1 MLLDSTPAPSS
12 ADFDQVCIGALAEE
26 DVGELCALIQPIGVL
41 ARALGLR
48 FSETSAWLGEGPAG
62 QRRTVAAT
70 LVEGWGTRPRVVDRR
85 AVRLPD
91 PLRRFVKEFDL
102 GCFPELV
109 DEPARVGIPEASD
122 THEES
127 DRHLVSV

>member
-1 MLLDSTPAPSS
+1 MTDLE
-12 ADFDQVCIGALAEE
+12 QVLEMVNTGRQALGAGPLEE
-26 DVGELCALIQPIGVL
+26 LPRGKRRSQSQCVL

-48 FSETSAWLGEGPAG
+48 FSETSAWLGEGPASR
-62 QRRTVAAT
+62 RRTVAAT

-109 DEPARVGIPEASD
+109 DEPARVGIPEASVE
-122 THEES
+122 TETETE
-127 DRHLVSV
+127 RPLVSV